1 MNPKSTLRA
10 IKLIHTVA
18 WAFFAGCILAIPV
31 YAWMDNVKIA
41 GILCA
46 VVFLEVLILVANSWK
61 CPLTPIAGRYTENR
75 QDNFDIYLPVWVA
88 RYNKEIFGSLY
99 VLGIIYTFVRWLG

>member
-18 WAFFAGCILAIPV
+18 WAFFGGCILAIPV
-31 YAWMDNVKIA
+31 YAWMDNAKIV

-61 CPLTPIAGRYTENR
+61 CSLTPIAGRYTEIR

-88 RYNKEIFGSLY
+88 RYNKGIFGSLY
-99 VLGIIYTFVRWLG
+99 VLGIMYTFVRWLG